1 MTDWHPC
8 ADVDVLRKRAAVF
21 AGIRQFFSERGVL
34 EVDVPVLG
42 ETGVTDLHIDSI
54 PAVVGGQS
62 RYLQSSPEYYMKR
75 LLAAGSGAIYCL
87 GKAFRDGESGRR
99 HNPEFTL
106 LEWYRP
112 GWSEHQLMAELV
124 ALVSALADEQ
134 MPHFFYAYRDVF
146 FAATG
151 LDPHQAGLSVLQQLA
166 SELSGSDFSRVSRSE
181 CLDLIFSLSV
191 EPQLPDGLVLIG
203 SYPSCQAA
211 LARVA
216 ADEQGVPVARRFE
229 VFLNRM
235 ELANGYFELTDP
247 IEQRSRFLSDQ
258 ALRQSA
264 GKPAMAMDE
273 KLLAALEAGLPDCAG
288 VALGVDRLL
297 MQLLGKSRIDEV
309 IAFRS

>member
-54 PAVVGGQS
+54 PAVVGGQPG
-62 RYLQSSPEYYMKR
+62 YLQSSPEYYMKR
-75 LLAAGSGAIYCL
+75 LLAVGSGAIYCL
-87 GKAFRDGESGRR
+87 GKAFRDGESGSR

-134 MPHFFYAYRDVF
+134 MPHSFYAYRDVF

-151 LDPHQAGLSVLQQLA
+151 LDPHQAELGVLQQLA
-166 SELSGSDFSRVSRSE
+166 NELSGSDFSRVSRSE

-191 EPQLPDGLVLIG
+191 EPQLPDGLVLID

-297 MQLLGKSRIDEV
+297 MQLLGKRRIDEV
-309 IAFRS
+309 LAFRG